1 MPYHTLVRAS
11 AQVVGARTVFWH
23 SWHGDRL
30 GQSSETATTC
40 GADDDVGCV
49 SPRTVRRLFADRD
62 HALEAV
68 GLRE

>member
-30 GQSSETATTC
+30 GRSSETATTC
-40 GADDDVGCV
+40 GVDDDVGCGEEY
-49 SPRTVRRLFADRD
+49 FDRNE
-62 HALEAV
+62 ALEAV